1 MEGCISRYVAF
12 HATPQMGQ
20 RSSKMVQL
28 FFAEAL
34 SMHVFICACK
44 ADRAHRRR
52 ALVPLLKY
60 GSGFETPTSNLSV
73 IALFS

>member
-12 HATPQMGQ
+12 HATPQMGL

-34 SMHVFICACK
+34 KLPDFGEHSLGVL
-44 ADRAHRRR
+44 D
-52 ALVPLLKY
+52 LD
-60 GSGFETPTSNLSV
+60 
-73 IALFS
+73 

>member
-1 MEGCISRYVAF
+1 MQGCISRYVVF

-34 SMHVFICACK
+34 KYDKVDLELDMYLI
-44 ADRAHRRR
+44 DRSQ
-52 ALVPLLKY
+52 PLQIPYLYAVSSLHK
-60 GSGFETPTSNLSV
+60 
-73 IALFS
+73 